1 MPKSKNRK
9 DHKKKSQARIQK
21 ISLEKR
27 KQEKMQREMI
37 MQLIEQEKQKGMFE
51 NLPQINPTSHIN
63 IDGPHLDLSSGPTI

>member
-51 NLPQINPTSHIN
+51 NLPQINPTSQIN
-63 IDGPHLDLSSGPTI
+63 IDGPKLDLSSGPTI